1 MCFISSA
8 LFSSIDNVD
17 IIDIISITYSTEASM
32 LALYVVTR
40 PLSLEASFFCLVI
53 LGPTTSGRNS
63 LYVTLCK
70 IAPTILRV
78 F

>member
-1 MCFISSA
+1 
-8 LFSSIDNVD
+8 
-17 IIDIISITYSTEASM
+17 M

-40 PLSLEASFFCLVI
+40 PLSLVASFFCLVI
-53 LGPTTSGRNS
+53 LGPTTSGINS